1 VSEPPPTARNAAAAA
16 NHSAGCRRRRWSRS
30 ELPAE
35 QRPPQQ
41 RALGAPHTQRPAVLA
56 AGWPAVLAAGWP
68 VSAGRKAIETRSG
81 GSGAAAAARRAQC
94 TRFISVDTIVV
105 FRFGF
110 YLSIIGASLYNRLV
124 GHACSMRSIGD
135 RCRYRACAWRHEV
148 TPEGLHGDVFVTG
161 P

>member
-94 TRFISVDTIVV
+94 TRFISVVAIVV
-105 FRFGF
+105 FR
-110 YLSIIGASLYNRLV
+110 LSFHQRRVSV
-124 GHACSMRSIGD
+124 SSEC
-135 RCRYRACAWRHEV
+135 RACV
-148 TPEGLHGDVFVTG
+148 FDVIDRPLQSVSVAARGHPPGATSS
-161 P
+161 